1 MSKPIVTTSITDI
14 DTFYIFR
21 PDGTEVKVEAIRE
34 DLNGNRLN
42 IPFLKCNHMMT
53 PNELNEIY
61 KILKH
66 ETTTIYQETN

>member
-21 PDGTEVKVEAIRE
+21 ADGTEVEVKAIRE
-34 DLNGNRLN
+34 DVNGKRLD
-42 IPFLKCNHMMT
+42 IPFLKCHHVMT

-66 ETTTIYQETN
+66 ETETLYKETT